1 MAVWRLQ
8 GCHVSS
14 QAPALAAELLGDV
27 EDEGTHGGVALSPQ
41 AVGALVVGLASA
53 LLALSSSGS
62 MIWPVPHNLRRRRAR
77 VRGMAMIGLRAELP
91 LPLTKSHRA
100 GLCCARCRAWQWR
113 TAISRT
119 YW

>member
-53 LLALSSSGS
+53 LSRPSSSGS
-62 MIWPVPHNLRRRRAR
+62 FLWPVPPAL
-77 VRGMAMIGLRAELP
+77 
-91 LPLTKSHRA
+91 
-100 GLCCARCRAWQWR
+100 CARIA
-113 TAISRT
+113 
-119 YW
+119 